1 VDVKIQ
7 IKAPPKSLDHGHR
20 APTTIRDAGVARASA
35 RQAEHRAKE
44 HGDDPAAHVVIP
56 RQLVPQAVAR

>member
-1 VDVKIQ
+1 MKIQ

-20 APTTIRDAGVARASA
+20 AAATIRDAAFTAASA
-35 RQAEHRAKE
+35 QKAEHSADE